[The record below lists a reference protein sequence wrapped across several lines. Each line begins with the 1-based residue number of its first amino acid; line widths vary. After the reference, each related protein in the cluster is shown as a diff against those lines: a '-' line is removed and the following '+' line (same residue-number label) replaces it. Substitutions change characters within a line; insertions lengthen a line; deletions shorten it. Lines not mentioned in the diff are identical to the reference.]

1 MRPVM
6 PRWTLRDILWPWG
19 RIRRLRAAL
28 AQAIADNECLHARC
42 DRLHA
47 RCDRLR
53 ARLKRSLKP

>member
-42 DRLHA
+42 DRL
-47 RCDRLR
+47 R
-53 ARLKRSLKP
+53 ARVARSAKKVA